1 MKSPSANLKYIFS
14 PHSVCI
20 VGASHEPSKIGH
32 AILRNFI
39 QAGFRGPIYPVNPH
53 ASEILGMRCYP
64 SVDAV
69 PSPFDCA
76 IIAIPAEAAVLSLEQ
91 CAKKGAKA
99 AVVISGGFSEVGN
112 KKLEEKLVQTAKKYS
127 IALIGPNCMGA
138 LCVSSQT
145 DSVFLPTYKLGR
157 PKKGEIAFLSQ
168 SGAVGG
174 CILDLASRYG
184 IGISKFV
191 SFGNA
196 SIIDESDLLQYLA
209 GDEETK
215 TIVLYLE
222 GVKDGKKFLRI
233 ASEITPQKPIIALK
247 AGVSSSGNAA
257 VASHTGSL
265 AGSAAAYKAA
275 FAQAGI
281 IEAHTLDDLFDFPKI
296 FTLARTNGKRVA
308 VLTNGGGNGVLA
320 ADAIEYHNLKLAS
333 LSSQSISSL
342 KSFLPTYA
350 NAKNPL
356 DIIGDADAARY
367 EKSLQLLIADKNV
380 DAVLVILLFQTP
392 ALDSSVTGIIAKA
405 AQLSKKPIVC
415 VSTGGEYTEAQRR
428 QLDSMGVP
436 TYSSPS
442 CAIRALSKLIE
453 YCERN
458 CP

>member
-1 MKSPSANLKYIFS
+1 MKSPASNLQYVFS
-14 PHSVCI
+14 PKSVCI

-32 AILRNFI
+32 AILRNFL
-39 QAGFRGPIYPVNPH
+39 QAGFKGQIYPVNPH
-53 ASEILGMRCYP
+53 SSEILGMRCYA
-64 SVDAV
+64 SVQDV
-69 PSPFDCA
+69 PSPFECA
-76 IIAIPAEAAVLSLEQ
+76 IIAIPAEAAVQALLE

-127 IALIGPNCMGA
+127 IALIGPNCMGS
-138 LCVSSQT
+138 LCISSQT

-157 PKKGEIAFLSQ
+157 PKKGEIAFISQ
-168 SGAVGG
+168 SGAIGG

-196 SIIDESDLLQYLA
+196 SVIDESDLLQYLA

-222 GVKDGKKFLRI
+222 GVKDGKKFLQI

-247 AGVSSSGNAA
+247 AGVSASGTVA

-281 IEAHTLDDLFDFPKI
+281 IEAHTLDDLFDLPKI
-296 FTLARTNGKRVA
+296 FMLPRTNGKRIA

-320 ADAIEYHNLKLAS
+320 ADAIEYHNLQLAS
-333 LSSQSISSL
+333 LSSQTTSAL

-367 EKSLQLLIADKNV
+367 EKSLQLLLADKNV

-405 AQLSKKPIVC
+405 AQGCAKPIVC

-442 CAIRALSKLIE
+442 SAIRALSKLIE